1 MAPTPVRPVVA
12 LVLTVALLV
21 AGCAPS
27 PSSPDRPAEPD
38 TAAGRTGCVRLEVN
52 SSTEKGDLLADLA
65 YRYNRAGRTFD
76 GGRCAAVLVHKTSS
90 GKAMAA
96 VVAGWDK
103 RRHGAPVPQVW
114 APSSTLWLDLARDRA
129 AGRTVVPDAAA
140 PSIAQSPLTIA
151 MPRPMA
157 EALGWP

>member
-38 TAAGRTGCVRLEVN
+38 TAAGRTGCVPLEVN
-52 SSTEKGDLLADLA
+52 SSTEKGDLLLDLA

-76 GGRCAAVLVHKTSS
+76 GRCAAVSVHKTTS
-90 GKAMAA
+90 GKATDA
-96 VVAGWDK
+96 VTAGWDA

-114 APSSTLWLDLARDRA
+114 TPSSSLWLGLVEERTG
-129 AGRTVVPDAAA
+129 GRTVLAPEGA
-140 PSIAQSPLTIA
+140 PSLATSPLT
-151 MPRPMA
+151 
-157 EALGWP
+157 